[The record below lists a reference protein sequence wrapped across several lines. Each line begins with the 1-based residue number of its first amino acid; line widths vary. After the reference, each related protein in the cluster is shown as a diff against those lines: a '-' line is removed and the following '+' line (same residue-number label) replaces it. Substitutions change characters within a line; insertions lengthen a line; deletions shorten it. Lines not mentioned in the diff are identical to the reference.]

1 MIPGIGEFWN
11 FFEVLYKQ
19 GSLNFTVITS
29 KSSLSQKGNMWF
41 VKITRLSL
49 TPNLIMHSLKILVVE
64 DEDAIREMLMMVL
77 EQAGFRSIAA
87 ADTNDAQKAMDEDLP
102 DLILLDWML
111 PGVSGVEWARRLKKE
126 PMYRELPIILLTA
139 RGEEEDKVRGLEIG
153 ADDYM
158 TKPFSPKELVA
169 RIRAVLRRSG
179 KINDLAQIALGDLV
193 LDTEQ
198 HRLSI
203 GDKQLDV
210 SPTEFR
216 LMQFFMTHPDKVF
229 NRTQLL
235 DQVWGR
241 SVYIEERTVDV
252 HIRRLRKILGEH
264 GREDLVQTVRGF
276 GYRFSVTDSSTAFTP
291 ESF

>member
-1 MIPGIGEFWN
+1 M
-11 FFEVLYKQ
+11 
-19 GSLNFTVITS
+19 
-29 KSSLSQKGNMWF
+29 SSFN
-41 VKITRLSL
+41 
-49 TPNLIMHSLKILVVE
+49 ILVVE
-64 DEDAIREMLMMVL
+64 DEDAIRGMLIMIL
-77 EQAGFRSIAA
+77 EQSGFTPIAA
-87 ADTNDAQKAMDEDLP
+87 ADAEEAQKALDDNLP

-111 PGVSGVEWARRLKKE
+111 PGISGVEWARRLKKE
-126 PMYRELPIILLTA
+126 PIYRDIPIILLTA

-179 KINDLAQIALGDLV
+179 KIQGQAQIILGDLI

-203 GDKQLDV
+203 GDKQLEV

-216 LMQFFMTHPDKVF
+216 LMHFFMTHPDKVYS
-229 NRTQLL
+229 RTQLL

-241 SVYIEERTVDV
+241 SVYIEERTIDV
-252 HIRRLRKILGEH
+252 HIRRLRKILEEY

-276 GYRFSVTDSSTAFTP
+276 GYRFSLVD
-291 ESF
+291 

>member
-1 MIPGIGEFWN
+1 MSN
-11 FFEVLYKQ
+11 C
-19 GSLNFTVITS
+19 N
-29 KSSLSQKGNMWF
+29 
-41 VKITRLSL
+41 
-49 TPNLIMHSLKILVVE
+49 ILVVE
-64 DEDAIREMLMMVL
+64 DEDAIRAMLVMVL
-77 EQAGFRSIAA
+77 EQANFATFAA
-87 ADTNDAQKAMDEDLP
+87 SDAQEAQKILTEGLP

-111 PGVSGVEWARRLKKE
+111 PGISGVEWARRLKKE
-126 PMYRELPIILLTA
+126 PMYRDIPIILLTA

-179 KINDLAQIALGDLV
+179 KLQGSTAIVLGDLV

-203 GDKQLDV
+203 GQQQLEV

-216 LMQFFMTHPDKVF
+216 LIHFFMTHPDKVYS
-229 NRTQLL
+229 RSQLL

-241 SVYIEERTVDV
+241 SVYIEERTIDV
-252 HIRRLRKILGEH
+252 HIRRLRKILAEH
-264 GREDLVQTVRGF
+264 NREELVQTVRGF
-276 GYRFSVTDSSTAFTP
+276 GYRFSLV
-291 ESF
+291 E

>member
-1 MIPGIGEFWN
+1 MTHN
-11 FFEVLYKQ
+11 
-19 GSLNFTVITS
+19 
-29 KSSLSQKGNMWF
+29 
-41 VKITRLSL
+41 
-49 TPNLIMHSLKILVVE
+49 KILVVE
-64 DEDAIREMLMMVL
+64 DDDAIRGMLVMVL
-77 EQAGFRSIAA
+77 EQAGFVLISA
-87 ADTNDAQKAMDEDLP
+87 ADADKAQKALDTDLP

-111 PGVSGVEWARRLKKE
+111 PGISGVEWARRLKKDSI
-126 PMYRELPIILLTA
+126 YRELPIILLTA
-139 RGEEEDKVRGLEIG
+139 RGEEEDKVRGLEVG

-179 KINDLAQIALGDLV
+179 KMQDLGQVSQGDLV
-193 LDTEQ
+193 LDIAQ

-203 GDKQLDV
+203 GEKQLDV

-216 LMQFFMTHPDKVF
+216 LMSFFMTHPDKVYS
-229 NRTQLL
+229 RTQLL

-252 HIRRLRKILGEH
+252 HIRRIRKILGEY

-276 GYRFSVTDSSTAFTP
+276 GYRFSAVEAPLPLDTSALSP
-291 ESF
+291 LY

>member
-1 MIPGIGEFWN
+1 M
-11 FFEVLYKQ
+11 
-19 GSLNFTVITS
+19 
-29 KSSLSQKGNMWF
+29 SSFN
-41 VKITRLSL
+41 
-49 TPNLIMHSLKILVVE
+49 ILVVE

-77 EQAGFRSIAA
+77 EQAGFVPIAA
-87 ADTNDAQKAMDEDLP
+87 ADAEDAQKSLDESLP

-111 PGVSGVEWARRLKKE
+111 PGISGVEWARRLKKE
-126 PMYRELPIILLTA
+126 PIYRDIPIILLTA

-153 ADDYM
+153 ADDYVS
-158 TKPFSPKELVA
+158 KPFSPKELVA

-179 KINDLAQIALGDLV
+179 KIQGQAQITLGDLM

-203 GDKQLDV
+203 GDKQLEV

-216 LMQFFMTHPDKVF
+216 LMHFFMTHPDKVYS
-229 NRTQLL
+229 RTQLL

-241 SVYIEERTVDV
+241 SVYIEERTIDV
-252 HIRRLRKILGEH
+252 HIRRLRKILEEY

-276 GYRFSVTDSSTAFTP
+276 GYRFSLVD
-291 ESF
+291 

>member
-1 MIPGIGEFWN
+1 
-11 FFEVLYKQ
+11 
-19 GSLNFTVITS
+19 
-29 KSSLSQKGNMWF
+29 
-41 VKITRLSL
+41 
-49 TPNLIMHSLKILVVE
+49 
-64 DEDAIREMLMMVL
+64 MMVL
-77 EQAGFRSIAA
+77 EQAGFAPVAA
-87 ADTNDAQKAMDEDLP
+87 SDAEDAQKVLDENLP

-111 PGVSGVEWARRLKKE
+111 PGLSGVEWARRLKKDQT
-126 PMYRELPIILLTA
+126 YRELPIILLTA

-158 TKPFSPKELVA
+158 TKPFSPKELIA
-169 RIRAVLRRSG
+169 RVRAVLRRSG
-179 KINDLAQIALGDLV
+179 KIQGSAQIELGDLV

-203 GDKQLDV
+203 GDRLLDV

-216 LMQFFMTHPDKVF
+216 LMQFFMTHPDKVY

-252 HIRRLRKILGEH
+252 HIRRLRKILGEY

-276 GYRFSVTDSSTAFTP
+276 GYRFSLTH
-291 ESF
+291 

>member
-1 MIPGIGEFWN
+1 M
-11 FFEVLYKQ
+11 
-19 GSLNFTVITS
+19 
-29 KSSLSQKGNMWF
+29 SSFN
-41 VKITRLSL
+41 
-49 TPNLIMHSLKILVVE
+49 ILVVE
-64 DEDAIREMLMMVL
+64 DEDAIRGMLMMVL
-77 EQAGFRSIAA
+77 EQSGFEPVIAA
-87 ADTNDAQKAMDEDLP
+87 DAEEAQKALDDNPP

-111 PGVSGVEWARRLKKE
+111 PGISGVEWARRLKKE
-126 PMYRELPIILLTA
+126 PIYRDIPIILLTA

-153 ADDYM
+153 ADDYI

-179 KINDLAQIALGDLV
+179 KIQGLAQITLGDLI

-203 GDKQLDV
+203 GDKQLEV

-216 LMQFFMTHPDKVF
+216 LMHFFMTHPDKVYS
-229 NRTQLL
+229 RTQLL

-241 SVYIEERTVDV
+241 SVYIEERTIDV
-252 HIRRLRKILGEH
+252 HIRRLRKILEEY

-276 GYRFSVTDSSTAFTP
+276 GYRFSIAD
-291 ESF
+291 

>member
-1 MIPGIGEFWN
+1 MPSFN
-11 FFEVLYKQ
+11 
-19 GSLNFTVITS
+19 
-29 KSSLSQKGNMWF
+29 
-41 VKITRLSL
+41 
-49 TPNLIMHSLKILVVE
+49 ILVVE
-64 DEDAIREMLMMVL
+64 DEDAIRGMLMMVL
-77 EQAGFRSIAA
+77 EQADFLPIAA
-87 ADTNDAQKAMDEDLP
+87 ADAEEAQKALDDNLP

-111 PGVSGVEWARRLKKE
+111 PGISGVEWARRLKKE
-126 PMYRELPIILLTA
+126 PIYWDIPIILLTA

-179 KINDLAQIALGDLV
+179 KIQGQAQITVGDLI

-203 GDKQLDV
+203 GDKQLEV

-216 LMQFFMTHPDKVF
+216 LMHFFMTHPDKVYS
-229 NRTQLL
+229 RTQLL

-241 SVYIEERTVDV
+241 SVYIEERTIDV
-252 HIRRLRKILGEH
+252 HIRRLRKILEEY

-276 GYRFSVTDSSTAFTP
+276 GYRFSLVD
-291 ESF
+291 

>member
-1 MIPGIGEFWN
+1 MSN
-11 FFEVLYKQ
+11 F
-19 GSLNFTVITS
+19 N
-29 KSSLSQKGNMWF
+29 
-41 VKITRLSL
+41 
-49 TPNLIMHSLKILVVE
+49 ILVVE
-64 DEDAIREMLMMVL
+64 DEDAIRGMLMMVL
-77 EQAGFRSIAA
+77 EQAGFMPIAA
-87 ADTNDAQKAMDEDLP
+87 ADAEDAQKILDDKLP

-111 PGVSGVEWARRLKKE
+111 PGMSGAEWARRLKKE
-126 PMYRELPIILLTA
+126 ALYQEIPIILLTA

-179 KINDLAQIALGDLV
+179 KTRGQPQIVMGDLI

-203 GDKQLDV
+203 NDKPVEV

-216 LMQFFMTHPDKVF
+216 LMHFFMTHPNKVYS
-229 NRTQLL
+229 RSQLL

-241 SVYIEERTVDV
+241 SVYIEERTIDV
-252 HIRRLRKILGEH
+252 HIRRLRKILEEF
-264 GREDLVQTVRGF
+264 GREDIVQTVRGF
-276 GYRFSVTDSSTAFTP
+276 GYRFSLVD
-291 ESF
+291 

>member
-1 MIPGIGEFWN
+1 M
-11 FFEVLYKQ
+11 
-19 GSLNFTVITS
+19 
-29 KSSLSQKGNMWF
+29 SSF
-41 VKITRLSL
+41 
-49 TPNLIMHSLKILVVE
+49 KILVVE
-64 DEDAIREMLMMVL
+64 DEDAIRGMLMMVL
-77 EQAGFRSIAA
+77 EQAGFTPIAA
-87 ADTNDAQKAMDEDLP
+87 ADAEEAQRVLDDNLP

-111 PGVSGVEWARRLKKE
+111 PGISGVEWARRLKKDQT
-126 PMYRELPIILLTA
+126 YRELPIILLTA
-139 RGEEEDKVRGLEIG
+139 RGEEEDKVKGLEIG

-158 TKPFSPKELVA
+158 TKPFSPKELIA
-169 RIRAVLRRSG
+169 RVRAVLRRSG
-179 KINDLAQIALGDLV
+179 KIQGAAQIELGDLV

-216 LMQFFMTHPDKVF
+216 LMQFFMTHPDKVY

-252 HIRRLRKILGEH
+252 HIRRLRKILGEY

-276 GYRFSVTDSSTAFTP
+276 GYRFSLTS
-291 ESF
+291 

>member
-1 MIPGIGEFWN
+1 MTHCN
-11 FFEVLYKQ
+11 
-19 GSLNFTVITS
+19 
-29 KSSLSQKGNMWF
+29 
-41 VKITRLSL
+41 
-49 TPNLIMHSLKILVVE
+49 ILVVE
-64 DEDAIREMLMMVL
+64 DEDAIRAMLVMVL
-77 EQAGFRSIAA
+77 EQANFIPIAA
-87 ADTNDAQKAMDEDLP
+87 SDAQEAQKILTDALP

-111 PGVSGVEWARRLKKE
+111 PGISGVEWARRLKKE
-126 PMYRELPIILLTA
+126 PVYRDIPIILLTA

-179 KINDLAQIALGDLV
+179 KLQGSSAVVLGDLV

-203 GDKQLDV
+203 GQQQLEV

-216 LMQFFMTHPDKVF
+216 LIHFFMTHPDKVYS
-229 NRTQLL
+229 RSQLL

-241 SVYIEERTVDV
+241 SVYIEERTIDV
-252 HIRRLRKILGEH
+252 HIRRLRKILAEH
-264 GREDLVQTVRGF
+264 NREELVQTVRGF
-276 GYRFSVTDSSTAFTP
+276 GYRFSLT
-291 ESF
+291 E